1 MRDARLASYATE
13 WHQKIIS
20 GGWIPILSSVSKD
33 LIHFAA
39 VHAIG
44 KAVPLN
50 FSVLKDCI
58 GNTKTPILRAVAELE
73 GYGLLQRLPQDL
85 TEKANAYLAKQGVET
100 AEIIVQ
106 LKEPYQIRQAE
117 RWVLREPKVRN
128 MVSLLT
134 RPEEIPDD
142 ERKEIRKRMEAIK
155 TSGSANDSIWYGV
168 YERLYRV
175 LTERQKR
182 PRTAIEFQKLIAFI
196 TPTSPEELA
205 EINKELFP
213 ASTEA
218 NSAAIDWREL
228 NSYEKRVIQCYETF
242 SGKKLRADELELVRE
257 ALRLCYPSQ
266 ITAGIR
272 RYSGSIPS
280 FEYLMPMIRKG
291 AFGKRRSKQQEESK
305 GEERPIGK
313 AVSTN
318 EWDERRKLLREKA
331 KRNKAQNAAA
341 Q

>member
-1 MRDARLASYATE
+1 MRDARQASYATE

-44 KAVPLN
+44 KAVPLS

-182 PRTAIEFQKLIAFI
+182 PRTAIEFQKVDRIHYANIAGGAGRDQQSCFRFYG
-196 TPTSPEELA
+196 SKFG
-205 EINKELFP
+205 N
-213 ASTEA
+213 
-218 NSAAIDWREL
+218 NRWREL

-242 SGKKLRADELELVRE
+242 SGKTP
-257 ALRLCYPSQ
+257 C
-266 ITAGIR
+266 G
-272 RYSGSIPS
+272 
-280 FEYLMPMIRKG
+280 
-291 AFGKRRSKQQEESK
+291 
-305 GEERPIGK
+305 
-313 AVSTN
+313 
-318 EWDERRKLLREKA
+318 
-331 KRNKAQNAAA
+331 
-341 Q
+341 